1 MCDAQY
7 NDAEV
12 ENMAENEQLLNF
24 ITELKR
30 GTLTLMVLGCLKEPY
45 YGYALLQVLQDEA
58 IDIEANTLYPLLRRL
73 EAQGLLNSDWDTA
86 ESRPRKYYR
95 ISKQGEE
102 IYRSLREQWQLM
114 QTSVEKICKED
125 RDYE

>member
-1 MCDAQY
+1 MEA
-7 NDAEV
+7 ND
-12 ENMAENEQLLNF
+12 QLLNF

-45 YGYALLQVLQDEA
+45 YGYALLQVLQNED

-73 EAQGLLNSDWDTA
+73 EAQGLLKSEWDTA
-86 ESRPRKYYR
+86 ESRPRKYYC

-102 IYRSLREQWQLM
+102 TYRSLHKQWQLM
-114 QTSVEKICKED
+114 QASVEKICKEEK
-125 RDYE
+125 DYE